1 MNAAPRV
8 WSCVVAGVTDGDWRS
23 AIAHL
28 EGAFAENTLRAYRTD
43 FTLFEDWC
51 NGAHCSALPATP
63 ETVAAFIAH
72 DALKSSP
79 ATLRRRLG
87 AIQKMHRVFRLDNP
101 VESEEVLIE
110 MRRARRRKPRRQ
122 KQARGLTRDL
132 RVRLLAAC
140 PDSFAG
146 LRDRAL
152 IAAGY
157 DTLCRRAKLVPLR
170 LEDLAPLENGAMS
183 IFVRRA
189 KNDPFGDGRYAYLS
203 PSTVEL
209 LETWLKNASIKEGW
223 LFRRVTVDYVGS
235 NALNPYS
242 VNRIIKGAASAAGL
256 NANVVAC
263 LSGHSM
269 RVGAAQ
275 DLMADGF
282 GLLRIMRVG
291 GWKTSNT
298 VGRYV
303 EQAEI
308 ALLGK
313 FWHSIDSG
321 EPAPPQDM
329 SALRFGAIRGR
340 R

>member
-8 WSCVVAGVTDGDWRS
+8 WSCVVAGVADGDWRS
-23 AIAHL
+23 AITRL
-28 EGAFAENTLRAYRTD
+28 EGAFAENTLRAYRAD

-51 NGAHCSALPATP
+51 NSAHCSALPATP

-72 DALKSSP
+72 DAVKSSP

-132 RVRLLAAC
+132 RARLLEAC
-140 PDSFAG
+140 PDSLAG

-152 IAAGY
+152 IATGY
-157 DTLCRRAKLVPLR
+157 DTLCRRSELVSLR
-170 LEDLAPLENGAMS
+170 LEDLAPLESGAMS
-183 IFVRRA
+183 VFVRRA

-203 PSTVEL
+203 PETVDL
-209 LETWLKNASIKEGW
+209 LDVWLKKASIKGGW
-223 LFRRVTVDYVGS
+223 LFRRVTVDYVGP
-235 NALNPYS
+235 NALHPYT

-256 NANVVAC
+256 NTDIVAC

-291 GWKTSNT
+291 GWKTTNT
-298 VGRYV
+298 VGKYV

-313 FWHSIDSG
+313 CWHSIDSG

-329 SALRFGAIRGR
+329 SALRFGAIRIR